1 MRNWQGKRY
10 WLVGA
15 SEGLGLALARKMSS
29 AGVEVVLSARS
40 ADRLAEAVAQMP
52 GRASAVPC
60 DVASRQSVHA
70 AAEQVG
76 QVDGVVF
83 LAGIY
88 WPMRAQDWD
97 AERVEA
103 MCDIN
108 LTGCARVM
116 GAVIPAMVARG
127 SGHVVITGSLSGFR
141 GLPGAVGYGAGKA
154 GVMSLAESMHMDL
167 QKTGVEVQLVNPGF
181 IRTRLT
187 EMNDFTMPQ
196 IMEPEAAAQVMFEHM
211 TAGGFSRSFPTPFQW
226 VFRLSQFLPDW
237 AYYRLFGR

>member
-1 MRNWQGKRY
+1 MRDWQGRRY

-15 SEGLGLALARKMSS
+15 SEGLGLALARKMSA
-29 AGVEVVLSARS
+29 AGVEVILSARS

-60 DVASRQSVHA
+60 DVASRDSVRA

-76 QVDGVVF
+76 EIDGVVF

-97 AERVEA
+97 ADRVEA

-116 GAVIPAMVARG
+116 GAVVPAMVAKNH
-127 SGHVVITGSLSGFR
+127 GHIVITGSLSGFR

-187 EMNDFTMPQ
+187 DMNDFTMPQ

>member
-1 MRNWQGKRY
+1 MRDWQGRRY

-15 SEGLGLALARKMSS
+15 SEGLGLALARKLSA
-29 AGVEVVLSARS
+29 AGVEVVLSARN
-40 ADRLAEAVAQMP
+40 ADRLADAVAQMP

-60 DVASRQSVHA
+60 DVASAASVRA

-97 AERVEA
+97 ADRVEA

-116 GAVIPAMVARG
+116 GAVVPAMVAKNRG
-127 SGHVVITGSLSGFR
+127 HIVITGSLSGFR

-196 IMEPEAAAQVMFEHM
+196 IMEPDAAAQVMFEHM

>member
-1 MRNWQGKRY
+1 MRDWQGRRY

-15 SEGLGLALARKMSS
+15 SEGLGLALARKMSA
-29 AGVEVVLSARS
+29 AGVEVILSARS

-52 GRASAVPC
+52 GRASAAPC
-60 DVASRQSVHA
+60 DVASRDSVRA

-76 QVDGVVF
+76 EIDGVVF

-97 AERVEA
+97 ADRVEA

-116 GAVIPAMVARG
+116 GAVVPAMVAKNH
-127 SGHVVITGSLSGFR
+127 GHIVITGSLSGFR

-187 EMNDFTMPQ
+187 DMNDFTMPQ

>member
-1 MRNWQGKRY
+1 MRDWQGRRY

-15 SEGLGLALARKMSS
+15 SEGLGLALARKLSA
-29 AGVEVVLSARS
+29 AGVEVVLSARN
-40 ADRLAEAVAQMP
+40 ADRLADAMAQMP

-60 DVASRQSVHA
+60 DVASTASVRA

-97 AERVEA
+97 ADAVEA

-116 GAVIPAMVARG
+116 
-127 SGHVVITGSLSGFR
+127 
-141 GLPGAVGYGAGKA
+141 GAVGYGAGKA

-187 EMNDFTMPQ
+187 DMNDFTMPQ
-196 IMEPEAAAQVMFEHM
+196 IMEPDAAAQVMFEHM